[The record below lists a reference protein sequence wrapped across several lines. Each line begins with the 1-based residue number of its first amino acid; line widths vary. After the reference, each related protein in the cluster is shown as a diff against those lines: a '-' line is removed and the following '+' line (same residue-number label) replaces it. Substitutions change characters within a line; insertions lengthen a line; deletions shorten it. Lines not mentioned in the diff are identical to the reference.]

1 MLIICTQSGTVLQA
15 KHCKLVNDEALTEE
29 QQEPLWCGSDS
40 EIIELANTY
49 GESLCKLM
57 TNGFML
63 FGLHAGM
70 KIS

>member
-15 KHCKLVNDEALTEE
+15 KNCKLVNDEVLTEE

-49 GESLCKLM
+49 GESL
-57 TNGFML
+57 
-63 FGLHAGM
+63 
-70 KIS
+70 

>member
-40 EIIELANTY
+40 EIIELATVHGKSIN
-49 GESLCKLM
+49 SIK
-57 TNGFML
+57 
-63 FGLHAGM
+63 
-70 KIS
+70 